1 MFTHFP
7 VFPSPTVFLNLNI
20 QILHQLSWNRIIIC
34 NFLSAMKFFD
44 IITVRNYAY
53 YSDENSICALKYQR
67 SRIYRNYILCFW
79 KSDLIE
85 QFCRL
90 NNMVL
95 LLLHVSLGH
104 CLNYTLRDYD
114 LPLIIT
120 HTHTHTPLLSP
131 HPYKII

>member
-1 MFTHFP
+1 MLTTVMKIQYVHLSIREVGYIEITSY
-7 VFPSPTVFLNLNI
+7 VFGRVN
-20 QILHQLSWNRIIIC
+20 
-34 NFLSAMKFFD
+34 
-44 IITVRNYAY
+44 
-53 YSDENSICALKYQR
+53 
-67 SRIYRNYILCFW
+67 
-79 KSDLIE
+79 LIE